1 MPKGIYTRKARA
13 KKVKVVRPKRPAR
26 AKRAVVPAILVPAPV
41 QKAQNTR
48 MATAAAPA
56 PVPGDAEDD
65 TGLDVNDLDLDI
77 QGAMYELSEFGGLC
91 GDAGEVDDDFS
102 QLPID
107 VQGAIHTLGKWAGYD
122 QEPEEEPDAAS
133 APPPSTALA
142 TGQAAA
148 AKVTQAA
155 AVQKDEPISSDVY
168 VPAMLGSGPATVRNH
183 LASAHGV
190 SKGKLANM
198 SPSRMAGLH
207 KAQHASGEMDHQHGK
222 AQKTE
227 EPGAFIAKAEV
238 SGKSPTWLDKPAGE
252 PLKVYTVVLHPSGPD
267 YHGDEY
273 PPVEIE
279 KAAHKFMATLQKQ
292 RVAKAMQSD
301 GHDSPEIDVDII
313 ESYIAPQDFRMTDPS
328 GKSHTVLKGS
338 WVIGSQINDRE
349 LATAILKGER
359 GGVSMEAM
367 AVRYES

>member
-1 MPKGIYTRKARA
+1 MPKGVYPRKKRTGT
-13 KKVKVVRPKRPAR
+13 KVVRPKRP
-26 AKRAVVPAILVPAPV
+26 KRAVRTPAVLVPAPV
-41 QKAQNTR
+41 QKAQNTG
-48 MATAAAPA
+48 MAKTIPGQATGTTA
-56 PVPGDAEDD
+56 PGDAEDD
-65 TGLDVNDLDLDI
+65 NGLDVEDLDLDI
-77 QGAMYELSEFGGLC
+77 QGAMYELCQFAGYT
-91 GDAGEVDDDFS
+91 GDANEEDDFS
-102 QLPID
+102 QLPQP
-107 VQGAIHTLGKWAGYD
+107 VQLAIHTIGGWAGYD
-122 QEPEEEPDAAS
+122 QAPEDEPAAAS

-148 AKVTQAA
+148 AKVAG
-155 AVQKDEPISSDVY
+155 AVQKDEPASSDVY
-168 VPAMLGSGPATVRNH
+168 VPAMLGSGPATTRNH
-183 LASAHGV
+183 LASAHGIP
-190 SKGKLANM
+190 KGKLANM
-198 SPSRMAGLH
+198 SASRMQALH
-207 KAQHASGEMDHQHGK
+207 KAQHSSGEMDHQHGK

-238 SGKSPTWLDKPAGE
+238 AGESPTWLEKPAGE